1 MILISKMNVW
11 MVECNNLTLNNLIL
25 AFAIRY
31 PVAYL
36 LYGEIVTLFHKTQR
50 TIFPGVSHT

>member
-1 MILISKMNVW
+1 MNVW

-36 LYGEIVTLFHKTQR
+36 LYGEIVACDHCDVR
-50 TIFPGVSHT
+50 YCPVIF